1 MFVVCMQ
8 SFDVGKLKPQARI
21 VAQALKKYG
30 MMVADNGGPWYITGV
45 PNSKWDND
53 DLHTLDE
60 IKGSDY
66 EVVDMAS
73 VKKY

>member
-1 MFVVCMQ
+1 MQ
-8 SFDVGKLKPQARI
+8 SFDVSVLQPQARI

-30 MMVADNGGPWYITGV
+30 MMIADNGGPWYISGV
-45 PNSKWDND
+45 PNSRWNND

-73 VKKY
+73 VAKY

>member
-1 MFVVCMQ
+1 MSVLQ
-8 SFDVGKLKPQARI
+8 PQARI

-30 MMVADNGGPWYITGV
+30 MMIADNGGPWYISGV
-45 PNSKWDND
+45 PNSRWNND

-73 VKKY
+73 VAKY